1 MYIKKFIAYVYQPS
15 NKESFN
21 LEINSLIALL
31 TIAKMAP
38 LHKSEQNRNEIQVE
52 HTPLAQSYK

>member
-1 MYIKKFIAYVYQPS
+1 MTHMYQPS

-21 LEINSLIALL
+21 LEINSLIALV

-38 LHKSEQNRNEIQVE
+38 LHKSEQNRKEILVE
-52 HTPLAQSYK
+52 HTPLD